1 MANSRL
7 CSIPDCGKKHY
18 AKGVCHAHYQR
29 RNKYGDPLGGGTSRG
44 EPIRFIRDIALQTKG
59 FECLAWPFYTTKDG
73 YGRAFL
79 DGRATLVHRYICGQ
93 VNGSPPEPEYEAA
106 HSCGNRICVNPH
118 HLSWKTHAGNMA
130 DRFLH
135 GTHNRGSRNGISK
148 LTESQA
154 REILAL
160 KGTASH
166 REIGL
171 LFGVSR
177 SAVWNIHSGRL
188 WGWL

>member
-29 RNKYGDPLGGGTSRG
+29 LKKHGAPLGGGTSRG
-44 EPIRFIRDIALQTKG
+44 ETIKFIRNVALQTRG
-59 FECLAWPFYTTKDG
+59 LECLVWPFSRDQDG
-73 YGRAFL
+73 YSKASLG
-79 DGRATLVHRYICGQ
+79 GKSTLVHRYICEL
-93 VNGSPPEPEYEAA
+93 VNGAPPSQKHEAA
-106 HSCGNRICVNPH
+106 HNCGNRSCVNPN
-118 HLSWKTHAGNMA
+118 HLSWKTHTGNMA
-130 DRFLH
+130 DKLIH
-135 GTHNRGSRNGISK
+135 GTHNRGARNGISK
-148 LTESQA
+148 LNEEQV
-154 REILAL
+154 REILSL
-160 KGTASH
+160 KGKASL

-171 LFGVSR
+171 LFGVSS